1 MKGNIMLTL
10 HSLSDIPRAG
20 SGGEYETFRRN
31 DQVSMLDCPD
41 DVLRDWLWDHG
52 RHIPFLEDYGTVDLT
67 TIRRTCEAIATATLV
82 GLPTGPSEAELI
94 AENAQNHEHWIGT
107 RDYAHPEVRT
117 AWEQDGTWVR
127 RPILLDRSAIDT
139 DLRGLQVVEGRT
151 RFGILRGRHAAGIA
165 VAQTH
170 SVWVGRPV
178 HSSGGK

>member
-1 MKGNIMLTL
+1 MLTL

-31 DQVSMLDCPD
+31 DQVSMLDWPD

-52 RHIPFLEDYGTVDLT
+52 RHVPFLEDYGSVDLT
-67 TIRRTCEAIATATLV
+67 AIRWTCEAIATATLV
-82 GLPTGPSEAELI
+82 GLPTGSREAELM
-94 AENAQNHEHWIGT
+94 AEIAQNHEHWIGT
-107 RDYAHPEVRT
+107 RDYANPEVRS

-127 RPILLDRSAIDT
+127 RPILLDRSAIHP
-139 DLRGLQVVEGRT
+139 DLSGLQVVEGHT
-151 RFGILRGRHAAGIA
+151 RFGILRGHHAVGIA
-165 VAQTH
+165 VAPTH